1 MFILTN
7 IHIFCKNQFG
17 YFKIHIIKG
26 EFMIK
31 NRISTQ
37 FLLYFFMMMFLVVIG
52 CSSSSDNPAPAPAA
66 YTQADLT
73 GTWQAHMLQAGTTN
87 EWQYVT
93 VTIDSTGTLSFV
105 ECHSPTSTTCPTG
118 PIVWTINSSGVIS
131 ETDNGTATD
140 SHYTMTSNKN
150 FISGTGTGGGDTD
163 YQLLIA
169 QKVVTGTTYN
179 SSDVLS
185 QTFVLHQLVVGA
197 TDNEWYYGTLSTDSS
212 GAITQTSWTS
222 HYGTDS
228 TADVTGIKLSVGTDG
243 VVLMDEV
250 ASFQGFLSDD
260 KKTIVATY
268 TDVAGN
274 YRLSIFQITAGQSD
288 TAGALPA
295 QTGIGHM
302 LAVGASPAPLWAHE
316 TITVA
321 SGGGITES
329 DWVSSPSI
337 SLTST
342 TMTGSITSTGTV
354 TIAEDASQNGQM
366 SYDGK
371 FIVLT
376 GTRGSGVYSLEVI
389 TK

>member
-1 MFILTN
+1 
-7 IHIFCKNQFG
+7 
-17 YFKIHIIKG
+17 
-26 EFMIK
+26 
-31 NRISTQ
+31 
-37 FLLYFFMMMFLVVIG
+37 MMMFLVVIG

-93 VTIDSTGTLSFV
+93 VTINSTGTLSFV
-105 ECHSPTSTTCPTG
+105 KCQSPTSPTCPTG

-169 QKVVTGTTYN
+169 QKKVSGTTYN

-185 QTFVLHQLVVGA
+185 QSFVLHQLVVGA
-197 TDNEWYYGTLSTDSS
+197 TDNEWYYGTLSTDST

-228 TADVTGIKLSVGTDG
+228 TTEVTGIKLSVDTNG
-243 VVLMDEV
+243 VVLMDAV
-250 ASFQGFLSDD
+250 DSFQGFLSDD

-268 TDVAGN
+268 TDSAGN
-274 YRLSIFQITAGQSD
+274 YRLSIFQITEGQSSS
-288 TAGALPA
+288 TSQVVG
-295 QTGIGHM
+295 TSYNHM
-302 LAVGASPAPLWAHE
+302 LTVGADTFWAHLSIS
-316 TITVA
+316 ITSAGV
-321 SGGGITES
+321 ITFNS
-329 DWVSSPSI
+329 DWVDSNSG
-337 SLTST
+337 
-342 TMTGSITSTGTV
+342 TGPTGTE
-354 TIAEDASQNGQM
+354 TISIGSSGAATLAGTAFEETSFNGQL

-371 FIVLT
+371 FMVAT
-376 GTRGSGVYSLEVI
+376 QTSSTNDYSLVVI
-389 TK
+389 TR